1 MDISFI
7 CIIFVSLNKSKKT
20 MDYKNKCIEI
30 MADTRHKLMEI
41 INNDIGNRENIA
53 IEIKR
58 DLGDFV
64 DYMTI
69 TKIENGWVCY
79 KPTDMFP
86 KGLNEELE
94 DLSVNEM
101 YDIIM
106 AF

>member
-1 MDISFI
+1 
-7 CIIFVSLNKSKKT
+7 

-30 MADTRHKLMEI
+30 MADTRHKLMDI
-41 INNDIGNRENIA
+41 INNNIGNRENIA

-69 TKIENGWVCY
+69 NKISNGVVY
-79 KPTDMFP
+79 YEPTDLFP
-86 KGLNEELE
+86 NGLEEELE

-101 YDIIM
+101 YNIIM

>member
-1 MDISFI
+1 
-7 CIIFVSLNKSKKT
+7 
-20 MDYKNKCIEI
+20 MDYKNKCIDI

-41 INNDIGNRENIA
+41 INNNIGNRENIA

-69 TKIENGWVCY
+69 TKIMNGVVY
-79 KPTDMFP
+79 YYPTDIYPNGF
-86 KGLNEELE
+86 NEDLD

>member
-1 MDISFI
+1 
-7 CIIFVSLNKSKKT
+7 
-20 MDYKNKCIEI
+20 MDYKNKCIDI
-30 MADTRHKLMEI
+30 MEDTRHKLMDI
-41 INNDIGNRENIA
+41 INNNIGNRENIA
-53 IEIKR
+53 IESKR

-69 TKIENGWVCY
+69 TKIENGFVY
-79 KPTDMFP
+79 YEPTDLFP
-86 KGLNEELE
+86 NGLKEEID

>member
-1 MDISFI
+1 
-7 CIIFVSLNKSKKT
+7 
-20 MDYKNKCIEI
+20 MDYKNKCIDI
-30 MADTRHKLMEI
+30 MVDTRHKLMEI
-41 INNDIGNRENIA
+41 INNNIGNRVNIA

-69 TKIENGWVCY
+69 TKIMNGVVY
-79 KPTDMFP
+79 YNPTDIYPDGF
-86 KGLNEELE
+86 NEDLD

>member
-1 MDISFI
+1 
-7 CIIFVSLNKSKKT
+7 
-20 MDYKNKCIEI
+20 MDYKNKCIDI

-41 INNDIGNRENIA
+41 INNNIGNRENIA

-69 TKIENGWVCY
+69 TKISNGVVY
-79 KPTDMFP
+79 YEPTDLFP
-86 KGLNEELE
+86 DGFNEDLD

>member
-1 MDISFI
+1 
-7 CIIFVSLNKSKKT
+7 
-20 MDYKNKCIEI
+20 
-30 MADTRHKLMEI
+30 MADTRHKLMDI
-41 INNDIGNRENIA
+41 INNNIGNRENIA

-69 TKIENGWVCY
+69 NKISNGVVY
-79 KPTDMFP
+79 YEPTDLFP
-86 KGLNEELE
+86 DGLDEELD

>member
-1 MDISFI
+1 
-7 CIIFVSLNKSKKT
+7 
-20 MDYKNKCIEI
+20 MDYKAKCIEI
-30 MADTRHKLMEI
+30 VGNARKELIDI
-41 INNDIGNRENIA
+41 IKSFGVVENLSV
-53 IEIKR
+53 EVKR

-69 TKIENGWVCY
+69 TKIVNGVVY
-79 KPTDMFP
+79 YNPTDIYPDGF
-86 KGLNEELE
+86 NEDLD

>member
-1 MDISFI
+1 
-7 CIIFVSLNKSKKT
+7 
-20 MDYKNKCIEI
+20 MDYKAKCIEI
-30 MADTRHKLMEI
+30 MADTRHKLMDI
-41 INNDIGNRENIA
+41 INNNIGNRENIA

-69 TKIENGWVCY
+69 NKISNGVVY
-79 KPTDMFP
+79 YEPTDLFP
-86 KGLNEELE
+86 DGLDEELD

>member
-1 MDISFI
+1 
-7 CIIFVSLNKSKKT
+7 
-20 MDYKNKCIEI
+20 MDYKNKCIDI

-41 INNDIGNRENIA
+41 INNNIGNRENIA

-58 DLGDFV
+58 DLGDYV
-64 DYMTI
+64 DYVTI
-69 TKIENGWVCY
+69 NKIVNGVVY
-79 KPTDMFP
+79 YNPTDIYPNGF
-86 KGLNEELE
+86 NEDLD

>member
-1 MDISFI
+1 
-7 CIIFVSLNKSKKT
+7 
-20 MDYKNKCIEI
+20 MDYKAKCIDI
-30 MADTRHKLMEI
+30 MADTRHKLMDI
-41 INNDIGNRENIA
+41 INNNIGNRENIA

-69 TKIENGWVCY
+69 NKISNGVVY
-79 KPTDMFP
+79 YEPTDLFP
-86 KGLNEELE
+86 DGLDEELD

>member
-1 MDISFI
+1 
-7 CIIFVSLNKSKKT
+7 
-20 MDYKNKCIEI
+20 MDYKNKCIDF
-30 MADTRHKLMEI
+30 MADTRHKLMDI
-41 INNDIGNRENIA
+41 INNNIGNRENIA

-69 TKIENGWVCY
+69 NKISNGVVY
-79 KPTDMFP
+79 YEPTDLFP
-86 KGLNEELE
+86 DGFNEDL
-94 DLSVNEM
+94 DVLSVNEM

>member
-1 MDISFI
+1 M
-7 CIIFVSLNKSKKT
+7 N
-20 MDYKNKCIEI
+20 YKAKCIEI
-30 MADTRHKLMEI
+30 MADTRHQLMDI
-41 INNDIGNRENIA
+41 INNNIGNRENIS

-64 DYMTI
+64 DYVTI
-69 TKIENGWVCY
+69 NKIVNGVVY
-79 KPTDMFP
+79 YNPTDFSP
-86 KGLNEELE
+86 NGFNEDLD

>member
-1 MDISFI
+1 
-7 CIIFVSLNKSKKT
+7 
-20 MDYKNKCIEI
+20 MDYKNKCIDI

-41 INNDIGNRENIA
+41 INNNIGNRENIA

-64 DYMTI
+64 DYMTV
-69 TKIENGWVCY
+69 TKISNGVVY
-79 KPTDMFP
+79 YEPTDLYPDGF
-86 KGLNEELE
+86 NEELE
-94 DLSVNEM
+94 YLSVNEM

>member
-1 MDISFI
+1 
-7 CIIFVSLNKSKKT
+7 

-30 MADTRHKLMEI
+30 MADTRHQLMDI
-41 INNDIGNRENIA
+41 INNNIGNRENIA

-58 DLGDFV
+58 DLGDYV
-64 DYMTI
+64 DYVTI
-69 TKIENGWVCY
+69 NKIVNGVVY
-79 KPTDMFP
+79 YNPTDIYPNGF
-86 KGLNEELE
+86 NEDLD

>member
-1 MDISFI
+1 
-7 CIIFVSLNKSKKT
+7 
-20 MDYKNKCIEI
+20 MDYKNKCIDI
-30 MADTRHKLMEI
+30 MADTRHKLMDI
-41 INNDIGNRENIA
+41 INNNIGNRENIA

-69 TKIENGWVCY
+69 NKISNGVVY
-79 KPTDMFP
+79 YEPTDLFP
-86 KGLNEELE
+86 DGLDEELD

>member
-1 MDISFI
+1 
-7 CIIFVSLNKSKKT
+7 

-41 INNDIGNRENIA
+41 INNNIGNRENIA

-58 DLGDFV
+58 DLGDYV
-64 DYMTI
+64 DYVTI
-69 TKIENGWVCY
+69 NKIVNGIVY
-79 KPTDMFP
+79 YNPTDIYPNGF
-86 KGLNEELE
+86 NEDLE

>member
-1 MDISFI
+1 
-7 CIIFVSLNKSKKT
+7 
-20 MDYKNKCIEI
+20 MDYKNKYIEI
-30 MADTRHKLMEI
+30 MADTRHKLMDI
-41 INNDIGNRENIA
+41 INNNIGNRENIA

-69 TKIENGWVCY
+69 NKISNGVVY
-79 KPTDMFP
+79 YEPTDIYPNGF
-86 KGLNEELE
+86 NEDLD

>member
-1 MDISFI
+1 
-7 CIIFVSLNKSKKT
+7 

-30 MADTRHKLMEI
+30 MADTRHKLMDI
-41 INNDIGNRENIA
+41 INNNIGNRENIA
-53 IEIKR
+53 IDIKR

-69 TKIENGWVCY
+69 NKISNGVVY
-79 KPTDMFP
+79 YEPTDLFP
-86 KGLNEELE
+86 DGLEEELE

>member
-1 MDISFI
+1 M
-7 CIIFVSLNKSKKT
+7 N
-20 MDYKNKCIEI
+20 YKAKCIEI
-30 MADTRHKLMEI
+30 MADTRHQLMDI
-41 INNDIGNRENIA
+41 INNNIGNRENIS

-64 DYMTI
+64 DYVTI
-69 TKIENGWVCY
+69 NKIVNGVVY
-79 KPTDMFP
+79 YNPMDFSP
-86 KGLNEELE
+86 NGFNEDLD

>member
-1 MDISFI
+1 
-7 CIIFVSLNKSKKT
+7 

-30 MADTRHKLMEI
+30 MADTRQQLMDI
-41 INNDIGNRENIA
+41 INNNIGNRENIA

-58 DLGDFV
+58 DLGDYV
-64 DYMTI
+64 DYVTI
-69 TKIENGWVCY
+69 NKIVNGVVY
-79 KPTDMFP
+79 YNPTDIYPNGF
-86 KGLNEELE
+86 NEDLD

>member
-1 MDISFI
+1 
-7 CIIFVSLNKSKKT
+7 
-20 MDYKNKCIEI
+20 MDYKTRCLDI
-30 MADTRHKLMEI
+30 MVDTRHKLMEI
-41 INNDIGNRENIA
+41 INNNIGNRENIA

-69 TKIENGWVCY
+69 TKIVNGVVY
-79 KPTDMFP
+79 YNPTDIYPNGF
-86 KGLNEELE
+86 NEDLD